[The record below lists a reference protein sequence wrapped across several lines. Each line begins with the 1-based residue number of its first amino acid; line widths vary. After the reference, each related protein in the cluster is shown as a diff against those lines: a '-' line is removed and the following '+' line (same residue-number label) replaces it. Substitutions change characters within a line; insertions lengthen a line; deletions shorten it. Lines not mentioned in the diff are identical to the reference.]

1 MKVRLTLQEKLRDLR
16 DEKKLTLTVLSEA
29 TGIPTATLQRLEAND
44 DHHASYTDVA
54 ALATFYGVSADYLFG
69 QTDNRQHR
77 NVEIDALRL
86 SDAAI
91 EVLKGGQLNRRL
103 LSELISHEDFSALLG
118 AVEIYIDRKVV
129 PQMKTLNQMYQLAE
143 EKIKEQGI
151 TKDGDEILSLLQ
163 QAVVNEDEY
172 LRFRISERFNE
183 LMKKLFDAHK
193 KDALPD
199 ADQDTLKEIREGL
212 ETYRQEKESIGAA
225 RAKLVL
231 LAKQIGLNVSELT
244 DEEIAVLMKAL
255 NKSQT
260 LKKYRG
266 RK

>member
-1 MKVRLTLQEKLRDLR
+1 
-16 DEKKLTLTVLSEA
+16 
-29 TGIPTATLQRLEAND
+29 
-44 DHHASYTDVA
+44 
-54 ALATFYGVSADYLFG
+54 
-69 QTDNRQHR
+69 
-77 NVEIDALRL
+77 LRL

-91 EVLKGGQLNRRL
+91 EVLKDGKLNRRL
-103 LSELISHEDFSALLG
+103 LSEIISHEDFNALLN
-118 AVEIYIDRKVV
+118 AVEIYVDRKVV
-129 PQMKTLNQMYQLAE
+129 PQMNTLNQLYQLAE

-151 TKDGDEILSLLQ
+151 AKDGDGILSTLQ

-199 ADQDTLKEIREGL
+199 VEMDALKEIKKGL
-212 ETYRQEKESIGAA
+212 ATYQQEKENVGAA
-225 RAKLVL
+225 RAKLIL
-231 LAKQIGLNVSELT
+231 LAKQIGLNASDLT

-255 NKSQT
+255 NKSQV